1 MANIQ
6 KGLAA
11 SQIVLFGPIVPL
23 FLMQDRLRG
32 LGRVDAAPP
41 LEEDRL
47 GARQDRDGG
56 LLRGR
61 GRVQGAVRRGARAQ
75 VRVGLRRVVSGDP
88 VLLSAARPQARA
100 ASTATPIPQASFDAH
115 T

>member
-23 FLMQDRLRG
+23 FL
-32 LGRVDAAPP
+32 
-41 LEEDRL
+41 
-47 GARQDRDGG
+47 
-56 LLRGR
+56 
-61 GRVQGAVRRGARAQ
+61 GAVRRGAH
-75 VRVGLRRVVSGDP
+75 VREVVGLRRVVSGDS

-100 ASTATPIPQASFDAH
+100 ASTATHIPHA
-115 T
+115 